1 MHLSNAHLSSDAL
14 TSAKEKMSSL
24 ANSTSRRVRGSRATA
39 ASCAEVISKA
49 TAREWRIETSVLQF
63 RHIYLYYL
71 EKCKSDSSL
80 MCSSVM
86 FLPQCLRLW

>member
-1 MHLSNAHLSSDAL
+1 MHLSNAPLCSDAL

-49 TAREWRIETSVLQF
+49 TAREWRIEIETSVLVN
-63 RHIYLYYL
+63 I
-71 EKCKSDSSL
+71 
-80 MCSSVM
+80 
-86 FLPQCLRLW
+86 PGPT

>member
-1 MHLSNAHLSSDAL
+1 MHLSNAPLCSDAL

-49 TAREWRIETSVLQF
+49 TAREWRIETSALKFQ
-63 RHIYLYYL
+63 HIYIYIIWR
-71 EKCKSDSSL
+71 
-80 MCSSVM
+80 SVKAIVA
-86 FLPQCLRLW
+86 LCAAA

>member
-1 MHLSNAHLSSDAL
+1 MHLSNAPLSSDAL

-63 RHIYLYYL
+63 RHIYIIWRIG
-71 EKCKSDSSL
+71 K
-80 MCSSVM
+80 
-86 FLPQCLRLW
+86 